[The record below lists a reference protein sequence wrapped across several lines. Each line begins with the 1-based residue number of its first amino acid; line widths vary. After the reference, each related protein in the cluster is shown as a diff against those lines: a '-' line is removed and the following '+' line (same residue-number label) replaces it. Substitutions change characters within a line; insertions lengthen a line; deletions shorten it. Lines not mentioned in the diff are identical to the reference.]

1 MILPKNLFV
10 GGLHLL
16 MEIRKFDVTLKNWII
31 MNGLIKILYKTL
43 TGEYATRWARENE
56 LSRLK
61 GVKPLDTERFGL
73 VYPEPDEEW
82 PVGENKE
89 IHTSTFGMDS
99 DLIDPLQMSERVD
112 SKKVS
117 LFFV

>member
-1 MILPKNLFV
+1 MILLKNLFV

-16 MEIRKFDVTLKNWII
+16 MEIRKFAVTLKNWII

-73 VYPEPDEEW
+73 VYPEPPRTLHPAPSAARW
-82 PVGENKE
+82 FPASSENY
-89 IHTSTFGMDS
+89 
-99 DLIDPLQMSERVD
+99 R
-112 SKKVS
+112 
-117 LFFV
+117 

>member
-1 MILPKNLFV
+1 MILLKNLFV

-82 PVGENKE
+82 PVGENKRDSYLYLRNGFRFNRP
-89 IHTSTFGMDS
+89 STNVGES
-99 DLIDPLQMSERVD
+99 GL
-112 SKKVS
+112 
-117 LFFV
+117 